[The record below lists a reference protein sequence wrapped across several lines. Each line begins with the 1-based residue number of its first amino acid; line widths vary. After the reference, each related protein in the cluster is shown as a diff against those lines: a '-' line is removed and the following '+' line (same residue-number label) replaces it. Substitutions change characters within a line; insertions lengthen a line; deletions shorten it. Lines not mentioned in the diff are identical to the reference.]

1 MKKLKLFFAC
11 LLMAVLSIGQVWAAD
26 ETVTYTLTGATT
38 VSVTGTAPDGATVSA
53 STNGSWVTADSRLQ
67 LAGKTAEK
75 NYTLTLSGFDGC
87 TITGLTVKL
96 GSNSKAGNAALTFVA
111 GTETLASIASA
122 NLNTESWFGAWVS
135 SGSEK
140 NVTLSNDEYEIQE
153 DEDVI
158 LTITNTA
165 NSAYVYYVSVTY
177 TPAGTPGDVI
187 VKTLKSIAVEGM
199 TTSYETG
206 EAFSFDGTCTAT
218 YSVTKNDVPQAD
230 ESKTVTPT
238 SVTSPDM
245 SSAGEKTITVSYT
258 ESEVTKTT
266 TYNIN
271 VVAAQP
277 KSTLIFTDEYKDS
290 GATADDDAEWNVT
303 SDAPESTYEAARGI
317 HFGTGSSSQVQYVQ
331 LTTSDISGTITK
343 VVVNASDA
351 TGTAEISVSVNGTDF
366 TCGGSTTVANTNP
379 GSDYTFTGS
388 ASGEIVVRIDRG
400 SAAYKAIYVKSIVVS
415 YIAGASVKKPTFS
428 VAGGS
433 YLDAQNVA
441 ITCETAGAS
450 IFYTLDESDPS
461 SASTPYTSAITI
473 SETKTLKAIA
483 IKDEVS
489 SPIATATYTIITPL
503 SVTDA
508 LALIPN
514 ANDQVDNQYVE
525 GFVCTEASSVLSGG
539 KMTYYISADGSE
551 TNRLQIYKGKNL
563 DNTNFSNVSD
573 AAKGDKVIV
582 YGQLY
587 NFGGTNKEMNDG
599 NYIVRRTAKGALQSV
614 VVSGTP
620 SKTAYSSG
628 DAFAPAGLVVT
639 ATYASGYAIN
649 VASELEAEDWSA
661 SPATVTE
668 NGNISVTATYGGMTS
683 SAVNV
688 PVTVLAATLESI
700 SLSYSEV
707 EVYQGK
713 PLPKPVVTA
722 HWSDAT
728 TSDVTALATFTGYD
742 ASTTGDQTITVS
754 YKVSEGDDPEQE
766 TYTVTVNPIYGVELA
781 ASVAKDLIETVVG
794 NTESTSDMIVRGK
807 VSSVGS
813 ISSKCLTYFIS
824 DDGTTTNQLEIFKG
838 KYLDNADFTDGN
850 KLKVG
855 DEVVVTG
862 KVIYYNNNTAEFANG
877 KSQVTSLARTPNF
890 SITDV
895 ASFEVGS
902 ADLAVADLTINVEGE
917 GAVTFASS
925 DNTNA
930 VTIVDGKL
938 HAVAAGTATIT
949 ANLAASGIYK
959 AATAEFNVTVIPA
972 TVKYAITFDGNG
984 ADGGTAPTVIPDK
997 AAGEEVTLPANSYT
1011 KTGYTFTG
1019 WKVYDE
1025 NEEEVTVTANAFEMP
1040 ASPVTIKA
1048 QWAEIPV
1055 WAYTYTSNVAI
1066 ASNEEKQVTIDGDD
1080 YAAAKTNKGTSAT
1093 ITLPQGVTKI
1103 HLHLVAWNGDA
1114 NSVVTVTGDCFNEAK
1129 QLTLVDHENVSGSA
1143 AKYDLGASGVDYYF
1157 SLTPDNA
1164 VAADE
1169 VITITAASGKR
1180 FVLFGVN
1187 QEGGIVPVLQSLAV
1201 SGDLENKTYEA
1212 GAAINP
1218 AGLTVMGTYTL
1229 GGTPQAPVDVTDQ
1242 VEDWLYD
1249 ALQAGDETV
1258 TISAK
1263 IGTVTSAGYEITGLT
1278 VTDPTPRFETNP
1290 TSYISFGSKVQG
1302 EDIAARD
1309 LEITLVNV
1317 SNASV
1322 EITGTGAAAFSVD
1335 EDALTGNATLHV
1347 SASSANVGTFAA
1359 TLTISDEA
1367 GAAADKEISLS
1378 LTVTAPVVEETAV
1391 STTSEWVVATDAD
1404 LVDGAEVL
1412 ITGATGGVTYAIGVQ
1427 NDNNRAAV
1435 AGTLEEGVF
1444 TPGENTMS
1452 FTLVAQ
1458 ETEGVFA
1465 LQASNGEYLYA
1476 ASSAKNYLKRQAT
1489 LDDNAKWTLTA
1500 TSAVA
1505 NGSNT
1510 HNDLKFNA
1518 TNSPKI
1524 FSCYTGGQTAIQFYV
1539 PKPVTPTKY
1548 NVTIVD
1554 MIDNGT
1560 VESDKTEAEEGE
1572 SVTLT
1577 ITANAG
1583 FELTELW
1590 VNMDNVVSSVSAGS
1604 YTFSMPD
1611 EDVTISALFTQ
1622 IPDPSYTEVRNGL
1635 NAGEYYTMC
1644 LDKAVISVKA
1654 GSIWRVLSKAQN
1666 GTDIILEEVEGT
1678 LDAGRPYIFRA
1689 SASTLQVAYTG
1700 DAVLAPVNDDDNNG
1714 LVGAFEQALIAQS
1727 PNNFIIYDNAL
1738 YYVNSANV
1746 FVGAH
1751 RAYLDMSRVPAYDSN
1766 SMQGNAPR
1774 RRVVMTVHGP
1784 QVATGIDAL
1793 NTSDAPVKVL
1803 INGQLFIIRGEKMF
1817 DAKGQLVK

>member
-1 MKKLKLFFAC
+1 MRKIKLFLS
-11 LLMAVLSIGQVWAAD
+11 LLMVMLVSVGNVWATD

-53 STNGSWVTADSRLQ
+53 STNGSWISADSRLQ

-87 TITGLTVKL
+87 TITGLKVKL
-96 GSNSKAGNAALTFVA
+96 GSNAKAGNAALTFVA
-111 GTETLASIASA
+111 GSETLASIASA
-122 NLNTESWFGAWVS
+122 NLNDASWFGGWVS

-140 NVTLSNDEYEIQE
+140 TVTLSNDEYEIQE
-153 DEDVI
+153 DEDVV

-177 TPAGTPGDVI
+177 TPAATGDVI

-206 EAFSFDGTCTAT
+206 DAFSFDGTCTAT
-218 YSVTKNDVPQAD
+218 YSVTKNEEPQAD
-230 ESKTVTPT
+230 EEKTVTPT

-245 SSAGEKTITVSYT
+245 SSAGVKTITVSFT
-258 ESEVTKTT
+258 DEETKTT
-266 TYNIN
+266 TYDIN
-271 VVAAQP
+271 VTAAQP
-277 KSTLIFTDEYKDS
+277 KSTLIFEDEYKDS
-290 GATADDDAEWNVT
+290 GATADDGAEWDVT

-317 HFGTGSSSQVQYVQ
+317 HFGTGSSSQVQYLQ
-331 LTTSDISGTITK
+331 LSTSDISGTITK

-351 TGTAEISVSVNGTDF
+351 TGTGTISVSVDGTDF
-366 TCGGSTTVANTNP
+366 TCGGSTTVANSNP
-379 GSDYTFTGS
+379 GNDYTFTGS
-388 ASGEIVVRIDRG
+388 ASGEIVVLIDRG

-415 YIAGASVKKPTFS
+415 YIPAAVEVKKPTFS

-433 YLDAQNVA
+433 YLDAQNVE
-441 ITCETAGAS
+441 ITCETADAS

-489 SPIATATYTIITPL
+489 SPIATATYTITTPL
-503 SVTDA
+503 SVTA
-508 LALIPN
+508 AIALIPN

-551 TNRLQIYKGKNL
+551 TDRLQIYKGKNL
-563 DNTNFSNVSD
+563 DNTEFSNVND
-573 AAKGDKVIV
+573 LAIGDKVIIF
-582 YGQLY
+582 GQLKNY
-587 NFGGTNKEMNDG
+587 SGTKEMNDG
-599 NYIVRRTAKGALQSV
+599 NYIVRRTAKGALSSV

-620 SKTAYSSG
+620 DKTAYSA
-628 DAFAPAGLVVT
+628 DEAFEPAGLVVT
-639 ATYASGYAIN
+639 ATYASGYAVN
-649 VASELEAEDWSA
+649 VTSELAAADWSA
-661 SPATVTE
+661 TPATVTE

-683 SAVNV
+683 AAYLV
-688 PVTVLAATLESI
+688 PVTVVAATLDHI
-700 SLSYSEV
+700 ALSYDAV

-728 TSDVTALATFTGYD
+728 TSDVTALASFTGYD
-742 ASTTGDQTITVS
+742 KDTPGDQTITVS
-754 YKVSEGDDPEQE
+754 YQFGTGDPEE
-766 TYTVTVNPIYGVELA
+766 ATYTVTVKPIYNVELA

-794 NTESTSDMIVRGK
+794 NTESTSDMIVRGI
-807 VSSVGS
+807 VSQVGS
-813 ISSKCLTYFIS
+813 ISSKCLTYYIS

-838 KYLDNADFTDGN
+838 KYLSNADFTDGN

-890 SITDV
+890 AITDV
-895 ASFEVGS
+895 TALEVG
-902 ADLAVADLTINVEGE
+902 ATDLAVADLTINVEGE

-949 ANLAASGIYK
+949 ANLAANGIYK
-959 AATAEFNVTVIPA
+959 AATAEFNVTVVPA
-972 TVKYAITFDGNG
+972 TVKYAITFSGNG
-984 ADGGTAPTVIPDK
+984 ATGGDAPEFASEA
-997 AAGEEVTLPANSYT
+997 AAGANITLPANTYT
-1011 KTGYTFTG
+1011 YTGHSFTG

-1025 NEEEVTVTANAFEMP
+1025 NEDEVTVTANAFEMP

-1048 QWAEIPV
+1048 QWAEISV
-1055 WAYTYTSNVAI
+1055 WAYVYTSNVDI
-1066 ASNEEKQVTIDGDD
+1066 ESNTAAHVTIGGTD
-1080 YAAAKTNKGTSAT
+1080 YDAAKTSKGASAT
-1093 ITLPQGVTKI
+1093 ITLPQGVTTI
-1103 HLHLVAWNGDA
+1103 HLHLVAWSGEA
-1114 NSVVTVTGDCFNEAK
+1114 QTVTVSGDCFNEDK
-1129 QLTLVDHENVSGSA
+1129 ELTITDNSNVSGSGTT
-1143 AKYDLGASGVDYYF
+1143 YDLGESGVDYYF
-1157 SLTPDNA
+1157 SLTPDKA
-1164 VAADE
+1164 VAANE
-1169 VITITAASGKR
+1169 VITIDTEGNKR

-1187 QEGGIVPVLQSLAV
+1187 QEGGIVPELQSLAV
-1201 SGDLENKTYEA
+1201 SGDLENKEYEA

-1229 GGTPQAPVDVTDQ
+1229 GGTPQTPVDVTDQ
-1242 VEDWLYD
+1242 VEEWLYD

-1263 IGTVTSAGYEITGLT
+1263 IGTVTSAGYEISGLT

-1290 TSYISFGSKVQG
+1290 TSYISFGSKEQG
-1302 EDIAARD
+1302 ATITARD
-1309 LEITLVNV
+1309 LEVTLVNV

-1367 GAAADKEISLS
+1367 GVAADKEISLS
-1378 LTVTAPVVEETAV
+1378 LTVTEPETPETAV
-1391 STTSEWVVATDAD
+1391 STTSKWVVATAAD

-1412 ITGATGGVTYAIGVQ
+1412 ITGVKDDVTYAMGGQ
-1427 NDNNRAAV
+1427 NKNNRAAV
-1435 AGTLEEGVF
+1435 AASVDGEDVL

-1465 LQASNGEYLYA
+1465 LRTSNGKYLYA
-1476 ASSAKNYLKRQAT
+1476 AASGDNYMKTQNEV
-1489 LDDNAKWTLTA
+1489 DVNAKWTISA

-1505 NGSNT
+1505 ESSSNRNVMQFNGGST
-1510 HNDLKFNA
+1510 L
-1518 TNSPKI
+1518 
-1524 FSCYTGGQTAIQFYV
+1524 FSCYNTASQSAIKLYV
-1539 PKPVTPTKY
+1539 PKPVKYTVTFDKNDGSATTSVEVIKNEKVAKPADPTR
-1548 NVTIVD
+1548 
-1554 MIDNGT
+1554 
-1560 VESDKTEAEEGE
+1560 EG
-1572 SVTLT
+1572 
-1577 ITANAG
+1577 
-1583 FELTELW
+1583 
-1590 VNMDNVVSSVSAGS
+1590 
-1604 YTFSMPD
+1604 YTFNYWTLNAVEYDFDTP
-1611 EDVTISALFTQ
+1611 VTDNITLVANWTEN
-1622 IPDPSYTEVRNGL
+1622 PAPSYTEVRNGL

-1644 LDKAVISVKA
+1644 LDKAVTAVQ
-1654 GSIWRVLSKAQN
+1654 GGTIWRVLSKAQN
-1666 GTDIILEEVEGT
+1666 TSDIILEEVEGM
-1678 LDAGRPYIFRA
+1678 LDAGRPYIFFA
-1689 SASTLQVAYTG
+1689 TAATLEVAYTG
-1700 DAVLAPVNDDDNNG
+1700 DAVGAPITTGNNG
-1714 LVGAFEQALIAQS
+1714 LIGSFSQAHID
-1727 PNNFIIYDNAL
+1727 NVNTNYIIYNNEL
-1738 YYVNSANV
+1738 YYVNTDNV
-1746 FVGAH
+1746 YVGAH
-1751 RAYLDMSRVPAYDSN
+1751 RAYIDMTAVPDYSEPQ
-1766 SMQGNAPR
+1766 QGNAPR
-1774 RRVVMTVHGP
+1774 RRVTMHTNAP

-1793 NTSDAPVKVL
+1793 NASDKPVKMV
-1803 INGQLFIIRGEKMF
+1803 INGQLFILRGEKMYNVN
-1817 DAKGQLVK
+1817 GQLVK